1 MFRLFLLIILGS
13 SSIWCSDFLKNYDD
27 RFESKLYSL
36 SDTTDQSNRKD
47 TQEEEPVYPARSL
60 VRSLIVPGWGQ
71 IYNKSPWWKTFLF
84 LGVEVAAL
92 WSWRNWNQK
101 AEDIRLD
108 YELFADSN
116 WTLNNWITNTTELQG
131 AVYEELEDL
140 GYTWDP
146 DVHIIGTHSLD
157 ILYNDQIYSS
167 DCLYDLDWTEE
178 QGGNDCILPD
188 TPEDLPEILY
198 NTEYIPGLISD
209 GSITVIKDCHFYE
222 NTGKYDQF
230 VAGWEGILENYVIQ
244 FVDVGDSTEINITS
258 PIKEEYINLF
268 NSETQ

>member
-13 SSIWCSDFLKNYDD
+13 SSIWCSDFLRNYDD

-36 SDTTDQSNRKD
+36 SDTTDQSNRKE
-47 TQEEEPVYPARSL
+47 TQEDEPVYPARSL

-71 IYNKSPWWKTFLF
+71 MYNKSPWWKTVLF

-92 WSWRNWNQK
+92 SSWRNWHQK

-116 WTLNNWITNTTELQG
+116 WTLSNWITNTTELQG
-131 AVYEELEDL
+131 KVYEELEDL

-146 DVHIIGTHSLD
+146 DVHIIGTHGLD
-157 ILYNDQIYSS
+157 IVYASQIYSS

-178 QGGNDCILPD
+178 QGDNDCILPD
-188 TPEDLPEILY
+188 TPEGMDEITY
-198 NTEYIPGLISD
+198 NTAY
-209 GSITVIKDCHFYE
+209 
-222 NTGKYDQF
+222 N
-230 VAGWEGILENYVIQ
+230 A
-244 FVDVGDSTEINITS
+244 
-258 PIKEEYINLF
+258 
-268 NSETQ
+268 